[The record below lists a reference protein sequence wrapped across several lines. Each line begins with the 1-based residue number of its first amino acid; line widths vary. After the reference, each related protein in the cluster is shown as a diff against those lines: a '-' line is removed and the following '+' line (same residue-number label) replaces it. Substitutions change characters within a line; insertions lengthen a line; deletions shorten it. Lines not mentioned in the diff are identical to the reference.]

1 MWITLTAC
9 FACFLIGG
17 YAGLYLGYCAGREE
31 IQDEVREL
39 LKRRWPIPEGRP
51 RQQS

>member
-1 MWITLTAC
+1 MWITLAAC
-9 FACFLIGG
+9 FACSLIGG

-31 IQDEVREL
+31 IRDEVREL
-39 LKRRWPIPEGRP
+39 LNRRWPIPEGRP